1 MSGWD
6 HPPRSAH
13 RRGRPRGHKVFFGR
27 ADISLES
34 RPEESCA
41 IPHDPENRRRQTK
54 RRLVAIAGTLA
65 IVALPL
71 VVAGSATS
79 AKAKAK
85 PVKLAP
91 LSTVVALQAKVR
103 TLTAQMTSASR
114 QISTLTAHN
123 TAVSRQ
129 ISTLTAQI
137 SAESLQLVELND
149 SISALSGNQG
159 PTGPAG
165 PAGDP
170 GAQGLQG
177 DPGNPGPS
185 GPLGPTGPAG
195 PTGDTGATG
204 PQGIQGPTGSGGSV
218 LPSVVDEVISG
229 STAGAGG
236 LEVGAWVS
244 CPPNT
249 FATGGGGAVTNGSG
263 YVTGSWPVLNG
274 STPVGWQIKYI
285 AGGAET
291 ISYEVHVECIS

>member
-1 MSGWD
+1 
-6 HPPRSAH
+6 
-13 RRGRPRGHKVFFGR
+13 V
-27 ADISLES
+27 
-34 RPEESCA
+34 
-41 IPHDPENRRRQTK
+41 PENRRRQTK

-123 TAVSRQ
+123 TAASRQ

-159 PTGPAG
+159 PTGPSG

-177 DPGNPGPS
+177 DPGNPGSP

-204 PQGIQGPTGSGGSV
+204 PQGIQGPAGSGGSGGSTA
-218 LPSVVDEVISG
+218 PTVVDEVKSG
-229 STAGAGG
+229 STTGGDG
-236 LEVGAWVS
+236 LEVGVSVS

-249 FATGGGGAVTNGSG
+249 SATGGGGAVTNGSG
-263 YVTGSWPVLNG
+263 YVSGSWPVLNG
-274 STPVGWQIKYI
+274 TTPVGWQIKYI
-285 AGGAET
+285 PNGAET